1 MSDESHRPAGWAGGR
16 GRGWAGGR
24 LRSPLGRPEEQ
35 VIRQASAPDDPAPGG
50 LDLAPADLDLAPA
63 DLAPAELAPA
73 ELAPAELAP
82 AELAP
87 ARPGAGPA
95 RGWRGQ
101 AERAGDLVADWAPVA
116 GRVLLGLVLAWFG
129 YHELTSPDQWT
140 GYVPVINEASQLAI
154 VAVLVHGWVLFVLAV
169 ALIAGIAPRISAAIA
184 SVLLLE
190 IVISLS
196 VSGLS
201 DTAMRDVGVLGL
213 AVVLAGCRNQ
223 RLVLRN

>member
-1 MSDESHRPAGWAGGR
+1 VSDESHRPAGWAGGR

-24 LRSPLGRPEEQ
+24 LRSPLGRREEQ
-35 VIRQASAPDDPAPGG
+35 VIRHAATPADPAPGG
-50 LDLAPADLDLAPA
+50 LDLAAPADLAPADLDLAPA
-63 DLAPAELAPA
+63 RPGTAHARPSPAPAT
-73 ELAPAELAP
+73 
-82 AELAP
+82 
-87 ARPGAGPA
+87 R
-95 RGWRGQ
+95 WRGQ
-101 AERAGDLVADWAPVA
+101 AERAGDLVAEWAPVA
-116 GRVLLGLVLAWFG
+116 GRVLLGLVLVWFG
-129 YHELTSPDQWT
+129 YHELASPGQWT

-154 VAVLVHGWVLFVLAV
+154 VAVLVHGWVLFMLAV

-201 DTAMRDVGVLGL
+201 DTSMRDVGVLGL
-213 AVVLAGCRNQ
+213 AVVLTGCRNQ

>member
-24 LRSPLGRPEEQ
+24 LRSPLGRREEQ
-35 VIRQASAPDDPAPGG
+35 VIRQASAPADPVPGG
-50 LDLAPADLDLAPA
+50 LDLAPAELDLAP
-63 DLAPAELAPA
+63 DRPDTAPAPA
-73 ELAPAELAP
+73 T
-82 AELAP
+82 
-87 ARPGAGPA
+87 
-95 RGWRGQ
+95 GWRGQ
-101 AERAGDLVADWAPVA
+101 AERAGDLVAEWAPVA

-201 DTAMRDVGVLGL
+201 DTSMRDVGVLGL
-213 AVVLAGCRNQ
+213 AVVLTGCRNQ

>member
-1 MSDESHRPAGWAGGR
+1 MNDESHRPAGWAGGR

-24 LRSPLGRPEEQ
+24 LRSPLGRRDEQ
-35 VIRQASAPDDPAPGG
+35 VIRQATAPADPAPGG
-50 LDLAPADLDLAPA
+50 LDVAPADLHLAPAELTPADLDLAPA
-63 DLAPAELAPA
+63 RPSPAPA
-73 ELAPAELAP
+73 
-82 AELAP
+82 
-87 ARPGAGPA
+87 PA
-95 RGWRGQ
+95 RGWRGR
-101 AERAGDLVADWAPVA
+101 AERAGDLVAEWAPVA

-184 SVLLLE
+184 SILLLE

-201 DTAMRDVGVLGL
+201 DTSMRDVGVLGL
-213 AVVLAGCRNQ
+213 AVVLTGCRNQ

>member
-24 LRSPLGRPEEQ
+24 LRSPLGRREEQ
-35 VIRQASAPDDPAPGG
+35 VIRQASTPADPAPGG
-50 LDLAPADLDLAPA
+50 LDLAPADLAPA
-63 DLAPAELAPA
+63 DLDLAP
-73 ELAPAELAP
+73 PELAP

-87 ARPGAGPA
+87 ARPGTAPA
-95 RGWRGQ
+95 PTPATRWRWRDQ
-101 AERAGDLVADWAPVA
+101 AERAGDLAAEWAPVA

-154 VAVLVHGWVLFVLAV
+154 VAVLVHGWVLFVLAF

-201 DTAMRDVGVLGL
+201 DTSMRDVGVLGL
-213 AVVLAGCRNQ
+213 AVVLTGCRNQ

>member
-24 LRSPLGRPEEQ
+24 LRSPLGRREEQ
-35 VIRQASAPDDPAPGG
+35 VIRQASAPADPASGG
-50 LDLAPADLDLAPA
+50 LDLAAADLDLAPA
-63 DLAPAELAPA
+63 DLDPIPAHPGNAPASAPA
-73 ELAPAELAP
+73 SAPAQ
-82 AELAP
+82 
-87 ARPGAGPA
+87 
-95 RGWRGQ
+95 GWRGH
-101 AERAGDLVADWAPVA
+101 AERAGDLVAEWAPVA

-140 GYVPVINEASQLAI
+140 GYVPVISETSQLAI
-154 VAVLVHGWVLFVLAV
+154 VAVLVHGWVLFVLAI

-201 DTAMRDVGVLGL
+201 DTSMRDVGVLGL
-213 AVVLAGCRNQ
+213 AVLLTGCRNQ

>member
-24 LRSPLGRPEEQ
+24 LRSPLGRRDEQ
-35 VIRQASAPDDPAPGG
+35 VIRQATAPADPAPGG
-50 LDLAPADLDLAPA
+50 LGVAPADLDLAPA
-63 DLAPAELAPA
+63 ELTPADLD
-73 ELAPAELAP
+73 
-82 AELAP
+82 LAP
-87 ARPGAGPA
+87 ARPGPA
-95 RGWRGQ
+95 SAPATGWRGR
-101 AERAGDLVADWAPVA
+101 AERAGDLVAEWAPVA

-190 IVISLS
+190 IVISLM

-201 DTAMRDVGVLGL
+201 DTSMRDVGVLGL

>member
-24 LRSPLGRPEEQ
+24 LRSPLGRRDEQ
-35 VIRQASAPDDPAPGG
+35 VIRQATAPADPAPGG
-50 LDLAPADLDLAPA
+50 LDVAPADLDLAPVEVVPA
-63 DLAPAELAPA
+63 HPSAAPAM
-73 ELAPAELAP
+73 
-82 AELAP
+82 
-87 ARPGAGPA
+87 
-95 RGWRGQ
+95 GWRGR
-101 AERAGDLVADWAPVA
+101 AERAGDLVAEWAPVA

-190 IVISLS
+190 IVISLM

-201 DTAMRDVGVLGL
+201 DTSMRDVGVLGL

>member
-24 LRSPLGRPEEQ
+24 LRSPLGRRDEQ
-35 VIRQASAPDDPAPGG
+35 VIRQATAPADPAAGG
-50 LDLAPADLDLAPA
+50 LDLVPADLDH
-63 DLAPAELAPA
+63 D
-73 ELAPAELAP
+73 
-82 AELAP
+82 LAP
-87 ARPGAGPA
+87 ARPGTAPA
-95 RGWRGQ
+95 RPGTAPAPATGWRGR
-101 AERAGDLVADWAPVA
+101 AELAGDLVADWAPVA

-140 GYVPVINEASQLAI
+140 GYVPVINEASRLAI

-184 SVLLLE
+184 SVVLLE

-201 DTAMRDVGVLGL
+201 DTSMRDVGVLGL
-213 AVVLAGCRNQ
+213 AVVLTGCRNQ

>member
-24 LRSPLGRPEEQ
+24 LRSPLGRRDEQ
-35 VIRQASAPDDPAPGG
+35 VIRQATAPADPAPGG
-50 LDLAPADLDLAPA
+50 LDVAPADLDLAPA
-63 DLAPAELAPA
+63 ELTPADLDR
-73 ELAPAELAP
+73 
-82 AELAP
+82 AP
-87 ARPGAGPA
+87 ARPSPA
-95 RGWRGQ
+95 PAPATGWRGQ
-101 AERAGDLVADWAPVA
+101 AERAGDLLAEWAPVA

-201 DTAMRDVGVLGL
+201 DTSMRDVGVLGL
-213 AVVLAGCRNQ
+213 AVVLTGCRNQ

>member
-1 MSDESHRPAGWAGGR
+1 MSDESHRAAGWAGGR

-24 LRSPLGRPEEQ
+24 LRSPLGRREEQ
-35 VIRQASAPDDPAPGG
+35 VIRQATTPADPAPGG
-50 LDLAPADLDLAPA
+50 LDLAPADLAPA
-63 DLAPAELAPA
+63 DLD
-73 ELAPAELAP
+73 
-82 AELAP
+82 LAP
-87 ARPGAGPA
+87 ARPGTAPA
-95 RGWRGQ
+95 RPGTAPTTRWRGQ
-101 AERAGDLVADWAPVA
+101 AERAGDLAAQWAPVA

-129 YHELTSPDQWT
+129 YHELTSPGRWT
-140 GYVPVINEASQLAI
+140 GYVPVISEASQLAI

-201 DTAMRDVGVLGL
+201 DTSMRDVGVLGL
-213 AVVLAGCRNQ
+213 AVVLTGCRNQ